1 MVGRK
6 KEIVKVTVEIFGEEY
21 VIKGSED
28 SDYIQLLADKV
39 DQKMR
44 ELYQKCPHLG
54 VTKLAILTSI
64 NLVDELSKLQED
76 YDQLVHLLEEKK
88 RMNSLNEDLMPRQK
102 KSKAT

>member
-6 KEIVKVTVEIFGEEY
+6 KETVKVTAEIFGEEY

-28 SDYIQLLADKV
+28 TEYIQLLADKV

-64 NLVDELSKLQED
+64 NLADELSKLQVD

-88 RMNSLNEDLMPRQK
+88 RMASLNEELPHRQK
-102 KSKAT
+102 KSQAT